1 MKRRS
6 ARKPSEGR
14 RAAAIHPVPLSL
26 RTGRVCVFWRAPSE
40 RDRSVIGFGRRA
52 SVHRASLGAIAMLL
66 AIACA
71 QDQAADHTARE
82 SPKAAIELADD
93 AGNPV
98 RLDHPAKR
106 IVSLVPSATE
116 TLIAIGARND
126 LVARTRYDTSAD
138 IAALP
143 SVGGGVDASVE
154 SIVNLRPDLVI
165 TWNSDAR
172 QVARQ
177 RLIALGIPVF
187 VIKTE
192 DTTDV
197 FRGIASLG
205 RLTARDSQAT
215 LVATSVRSTLDSVR
229 RAAAGRPMPTVL
241 YVGYTDPPMSAGPT
255 TFIGQLISLA
265 GGRSV
270 ITDSSQHWPNI
281 AMEEIVRR
289 DPDILIVP
297 VGETTTNPLAT
308 LRQRTGWRSL
318 RAVRLGHVVS
328 IPADLVNRPSPSIA
342 RSARLLLSALHPE
355 LADSTR
361 RQPDS
366 PNAQ

>member
-1 MKRRS
+1 MFFGSRR
-6 ARKPSEGR
+6 R
-14 RAAAIHPVPLSL
+14 RVVAQ
-26 RTGRVCVFWRAPSE
+26 RTNA
-40 RDRSVIGFGRRA
+40 
-52 SVHRASLGAIAMLL
+52 HRALLGVIVLL

-71 QDQAADHTARE
+71 RDQTTDHPTRE
-82 SPKAAIELADD
+82 STKSAIELTDD

-98 RLDHPAKR
+98 RLDHAAKR

-126 LVARTRYDTSAD
+126 LVGRTRYDTAAD
-138 IAALP
+138 VAALP

-154 SIVNLRPDLVI
+154 SIVNLRPDLVV
-165 TWNSDAR
+165 TWQSDAR
-172 QVARQ
+172 QVVRE
-177 RLIALGIPVF
+177 RLIALGVPVF

-215 LVATSVRSTLDSVR
+215 AVATAVRSTLDSVR
-229 RAAAGRPMPTVL
+229 RATAGRPMPTVL
-241 YVGYTDPPMSAGPT
+241 YVGYEDPPMSAGPT

-270 ITDSSQHWPNI
+270 ITDSSQLWPNI

-297 VGETTTNPLAT
+297 VGETTKNPLVA
-308 LRQRTGWRSL
+308 LRERTGWRSL

-328 IPADLVNRPSPSIA
+328 VPADLVNRPSPSIA
-342 RSARLLLSALHPE
+342 QSARVLLSALHPE

-361 RQPDS
+361 RPPD
-366 PNAQ
+366 AKTAR